1 MTVREVV
8 LHRDIRASTDF
19 SPATLLNRHHLR
31 RFLSVFALIGIDVA
45 AIALSALFVVALTHT
60 FGTPHHSPSM
70 LALSGVCF
78 VVVLVFM
85 ANGLYG
91 RRFMRHSVRRLARA
105 SLVAIV
111 VVAAAAYALGYSLD
125 HLAAALTIVLAAALS
140 FAGSRRLRLGARP
153 RVRG

>member
-1 MTVREVV
+1 M
-8 LHRDIRASTDF
+8 
-19 SPATLLNRHHLR
+19 
-31 RFLSVFALIGIDVA
+31 FALIGIDVA
-45 AIALSALFVVALTHT
+45 AIALSALFVVALTNT
-60 FGTPHHSPSM
+60 VGTPHHSASV

-105 SLVAIV
+105 SLMAIV

-125 HLAAALTIVLAAALS
+125 HLAAALTIVLAAALAFAARAAYDWALPAPTATAVCDRS
-140 FAGSRRLRLGARP
+140 RSWAARLLRAGQGARGPCPSSATAGSA
-153 RVRG
+153 V